1 MKLQS
6 TILMSALLA
15 SGLAASP
22 ALAMG
27 GDQKPVVVTA
37 QPEDIVPVRRVSY
50 RDLNLASREGEK
62 TLYHRVSKAVGD
74 VCQESTG
81 TNAFIF
87 VTQSCKTHAWRGA
100 RPQMAL
106 AIQRAREI
114 AMTGHSNIGLVAI
127 QISVAP

>member
-6 TILMSALLA
+6 TILASALLA

-27 GDQKPVVVTA
+27 EQKPVVVTA
-37 QPEDIVPVRRVSY
+37 QPEDVVPTRRVSY
-50 RDLNLASREGEK
+50 RDLNLANREGEK
-62 TLYHRVSKAVGD
+62 TLYHRVSKAVSD